1 MSTNKTNK
9 IIIIS
14 LISVITIIALMIIFL
29 ITYMTTD
36 ILKSEKELFF
46 KYAMQLGE
54 KEENSNINEYFE
66 KKKQQPY
73 KNDGSI
79 TVNIETSE
87 ESIKEEI
94 ESANKVNITFN
105 GNIDN
110 IEKIAQEE
118 ISINY
123 DENVKFPI
131 SFRCIGDT
139 YGLQTEYVGAKYI
152 AIENNEL
159 KKLFTKM
166 GMVDV
171 SNIPDKIDTEKKEQ
185 IKLTE
190 EEKQI
195 LSQRYKE
202 VLSEQLPKEQFT
214 KLQNNES
221 IIYTLELTPE
231 QIKNILKKLIETVKT
246 DDIIISKLNEI
257 TEKEINPED
266 FDELIEEIDE
276 IEIEESIK
284 IKVYQTNKKL
294 SQIVIEKGTQEQ
306 IAIEKIQNQNDL
318 QYILKYSKQEDENQI
333 EANVKIQYS
342 GLSNLDNVK
351 ELYNIEI
358 AITEQETT
366 SYEYNFENNITFSS
380 NTQIEEF
387 DENNAIILNN
397 QDSET
402 IEYLMEAIGQRITE
416 VNEAQME
423 ELGAEINPL
432 IYTNPIT
439 LYTIMMFNSIE
450 QNVSQNQNDF
460 FATMENDNENLNEYE
475 KFAFNAT
482 LEKYEGKQEG
492 SAINSLIQE
501 VNLNNMSEDT
511 RNIELVGET
520 ENIVASSNYNVTIKY
535 DNEGYIN
542 EIIIQLE
549 Q

>member
-29 ITYMTTD
+29 ITYMNTD

-159 KKLFTKM
+159 KKLFAKM

-214 KLQNNES
+214 KSQNNES

-257 TEKEINPED
+257 AEKEIDPED

-306 IAIEKIQNQNDL
+306 IEIEKIQNQNDL

-416 VNEAQME
+416 VNEEQME

-439 LYTIMMFNSIE
+439 LYTMMMFNSIE

-492 SAINSLIQE
+492 TAINSLIQE

>member
-1 MSTNKTNK
+1 MGTNKTNK

-29 ITYMTTD
+29 ITYITTD